1 MSVVIP
7 YSSTNLRGKTESF
20 GCGVGGETTPIEIDR
35 LRLLSKSKPLF
46 MLTLFSL
53 TMSFMPL
60 VMLIPSC
67 LAMFS
72 ILFLISLGIL
82 SRVILLSLAMS
93 ALISMG
99 SPAPSMT
106 KSSWGPTSPGTAVS
120 LLIYLQIC
128 GLFKS
133 NNLERF
139 LVVSHDTVV
148 SAFCRD
154 IMTVNDFT
162 E

>member
-20 GCGVGGETTPIEIDR
+20 GCGVGGCCWAGETTPIEIDR

-72 ILFLISLGIL
+72 ILLLISLGIL
-82 SRVILLSLAMS
+82 SSAILLSLAMS
-93 ALISMG
+93 VLISMG

-128 GLFKS
+128 GLFKL

-139 LVVSHDTVV
+139 LVVSHDMVV

-154 IMTVNDFT
+154 MQSL
-162 E
+162 